1 MLRRYFSIVSVLA
14 KIRTYFFRIVYF
26 SMSFKRLFFILVCIV
41 ALVLSVF
48 GVEALIVGERDSIV
62 RQTFTQ
68 PVKRWISSSKTASNQ
83 LVVAI
88 DDEIGN
94 EITSPIL
101 RITIDALDKHAQK
114 EGQFLVIKYVDR
126 EMLLDEVS
134 AGHVDLVI
142 SNADVYAE
150 MAFDDRVKA
159 IASLWYPQA
168 KVPDTSSA
176 STIIVRSDNP
186 NIYTL
191 ADLSREEH
199 TIMAQK
205 PNSFSG
211 FIIAKDQLARMD
223 LNYKRILKKT
233 QFTERNS
240 VLDILRAVKNGDVD
254 VGIVSACT
262 IEYLM
267 ARNLTHLMD
276 YRVINPQPNTELTC
290 QHSTAVYPSFV
301 VSIYSG
307 IKSDSWE
314 FSSVLYGLNLP
325 NGFKWT
331 APSNFRELYDLMY
344 RLRVGPYD
352 NLTNSA
358 LYRFY
363 QEHRTLVIMML
374 FLIIGGFMYNL
385 VVSLEVARRT
395 RALRSALKD
404 RDRIAKH
411 QEESNHY
418 ISRLEKT
425 GIVGQMSSLIAHEL
439 KQPLATVTNYSR
451 GLLRRIERGTADKD
465 TIIKILKEIEYHT
478 DRANEIVDHVRS
490 YAKQREIHREIVD
503 LRVIAAKTVATFE
516 RSGRS
521 QIPVVI
527 EGETLALVEA
537 DAWEIEL
544 ALFNLLKNA
553 ADAFNEVHPVRLTE
567 ESLIRIVIED
577 HGKCWWVKVIDNAK
591 LVNKELTDKFF
602 KQLKSTKIHGLG
614 LGLSIVNSLTERQA
628 GHVWAEPNT
637 PRGVIITMELP
648 KPPEDSEPVYK
659 MDHKEDYR

>member
-1 MLRRYFSIVSVLA
+1 
-14 KIRTYFFRIVYF
+14 
-26 SMSFKRLFFILVCIV
+26 MSFKRLLLILLSVV
-41 ALVLSVF
+41 ALVFAVL
-48 GVEALIVGERDSIV
+48 GVESLIVGERHSLV
-62 RQTFTQ
+62 RQTFTE
-68 PVKRWISSSKTASNQ
+68 PVKRLISDSQTARNQ
-83 LVVAI
+83 LVIAI

-94 EITSPIL
+94 EFTAPIL
-101 RITIDALDKHAQK
+101 RETIKALDEYAQSK
-114 EGQFLVIKYVDR
+114 GKFTVVKYIHR
-126 EMLLDEVS
+126 NSLIDEVA
-134 AGHVDLVI
+134 AGHIDLVI

-150 MAFDDRVKA
+150 MAFENRVKA
-159 IASLWYPQA
+159 IGSLWFPQA
-168 KVPDTSSA
+168 KSPETSSA
-176 STIIVRSDNP
+176 STIVVRSDNH

-191 ADLSREEH
+191 TDLSRAQYK
-199 TIMAQK
+199 IIAQK

-211 FIIAKDQLARMD
+211 FIVVEDQLAQMG
-223 LNYKRILKKT
+223 LNYKRILENVK
-233 QFTERNS
+233 FTDQNF
-240 VLDILRAVKNGDVD
+240 VFDVLRAVKNGDAD
-254 VGIVSACT
+254 VGIVSACS

-267 ARNLTHLMD
+267 SKNQAHLLD
-276 YRVINPQPNTELTC
+276 YRIINPQPHGDLSC

-301 VSIYSG
+301 VSLYSG
-307 IKSDSWE
+307 IRADQPWE
-314 FSSVLYGLNLP
+314 FSTVLFSLNLP

-331 APSNFRELYDLMY
+331 APGNFRELYDLMY
-344 RLRVGPYD
+344 RLRIGPYD

-358 LYRFY
+358 IFRFY
-363 QEHRTLVIMML
+363 QENRTLVITML
-374 FLIIGGFMYNL
+374 FLVIGGFFYNL
-385 VVSLEVARRT
+385 IVSLEVARRT
-395 RALRSALKD
+395 RALRSALRD

-411 QEESNHY
+411 QEESNKY

-451 GLLRRIERGTADKD
+451 GLMRRIDRGTADKD
-465 TIIKILKEIEYHT
+465 TIMKILKEIEYHT

-537 DAWEIEL
+537 DAWEVEL

-553 ADAFNEVHPVRLTE
+553 ADAFAEVHPVRLTN
-567 ESLIRIVIED
+567 ESIIRIVIED
-577 HGKCWWVKVIDNAK
+577 HGNAWWLKVVDNAK
-591 LVNKELTDKFF
+591 LVNRELTDKFF

-628 GHVWAEPNT
+628 GRVWAEPNT

-648 KPPEDSEPVYK
+648 KPPEDSTPVYK
-659 MDHKEDYR
+659 LDHKDDFR

>member
-1 MLRRYFSIVSVLA
+1 
-14 KIRTYFFRIVYF
+14 
-26 SMSFKRLFFILVCIV
+26 MSYKRLLLILVSII
-41 ALVLSVF
+41 ALVLSVL
-48 GVEALIVGERDSIV
+48 GVESLIVGERDSIV
-62 RQTFTQ
+62 RQTFTK
-68 PVKRWISSSKTASNQ
+68 PVKRWISSSKTADNQ

-94 EITSPIL
+94 ETTTPIL
-101 RITIDALDKHAQK
+101 RATIDALDKHAQS
-114 EGQFLVIKYVDR
+114 EGKFMVIKYLDR
-126 EMLLDEVS
+126 EMLLDDVA
-134 AGHVDLVI
+134 AGDVDLVI

-150 MAFDDRVKA
+150 MAFDERVKA
-159 IASLWYPQA
+159 IASLWFPQA
-168 KVPDTSSA
+168 KAPETSSA

-191 ADLSREEH
+191 TDLSRAQYK
-199 TIMAQK
+199 IMAQK

-211 FIIAKDQLARMD
+211 FIVAEDQLARMN
-223 LNYKRILKKT
+223 LNYKRILEKT
-233 QFTERNS
+233 TFTDSNN
-240 VLDILRAVKNGDVD
+240 VLDVLRAVKNGETD
-254 VGIVSACT
+254 VGIVSACA
-262 IEYLM
+262 IEQMM
-267 ARNLTHLMD
+267 AKNLTHLYD
-276 YRVINPQPNTELTC
+276 FRVINPQPHEDLSC

-301 VSIYSG
+301 VSMYSG
-307 IKSDSWE
+307 IRSDQPWE
-314 FSSVLYGLNLP
+314 YGSILFSMDLP
-325 NGFKWT
+325 GGFKWT
-331 APSNFRELYDLMY
+331 VPGNFRELYDLMY
-344 RLRVGPYD
+344 RLRIGPYD

-358 LYRFY
+358 IYRFY
-363 QEHRTLVIMML
+363 QENRTLVITVL
-374 FLIIGGFMYNL
+374 FLTIGGFLYNL

-439 KQPLATVTNYSR
+439 KQPLATVSNYSR
-451 GLLRRIERGTADKD
+451 GLLRRIDRGTADKD
-465 TIIKILKEIEYHT
+465 TIVKILKEIEYHT
-478 DRANEIVDHVRS
+478 ERANEIVDHVRS

-516 RSGRS
+516 RSGRT

-537 DAWEIEL
+537 DAWEVEL

-553 ADAFNEVHPVRLTE
+553 SDAFAEVHPVRLSG
-567 ESLIRIVIED
+567 ESVIRIVIED
-577 HGKCWWVKVIDNAK
+577 HGNTWWLKVIDNAK
-591 LVNKELTDKFF
+591 LVTTELTDRFF

-628 GHVWAEPNT
+628 GRVWAEPNT
-637 PRGVIITMELP
+637 PRGVCITMELP
-648 KPPEDSEPVYK
+648 KSPDNTVPNYK